1 MAAEVTPLD
10 EERRRRGGG
19 AGGAADDKLLLNPRY
34 PDRIAGRFLAAAYT
48 DAAGRHTLA
57 HYLGLFYRWEGTCW
71 EPVEPDQLRAALY
84 AWLLPAWRPTPK
96 GDIVEFDASRNN
108 ILDILD
114 ALAGRVQ
121 LAGRVTPPAW
131 LDEKP
136 ADVDAGDIIACRNV
150 LLDIPSESRLLHTP
164 SLFNLN
170 AVDFDFDP
178 SATCPRWLAFLE
190 EVLPD
195 DAEAIDQLQKIAGY
209 LLTPDTRQQKA
220 FLLLGP
226 KRSGKGTIGRI
237 LAALIGA
244 RNVVAPGLSSLAT
257 TFGAE
262 QLINMRLALI
272 SDARLGHWVDDQ
284 TIIEWMLRITGEDHV
299 TIQRKFLA
307 AWSGRL
313 PLRFVMLTN
322 SLPGFMD
329 SGGAFADRWII
340 LRFTQSFFGREDE
353 GLTDALLAELP
364 GILNWALAGLAK
376 LRAARRFA
384 QPSSSAGLVQRWVD
398 LVNPIAAFLRLECVI
413 APDQEVDREELFTA
427 WREWCADQ
435 GMGRPG
441 SKATFGKGLIAEVPT
456 LVNVRQSPQRDLAG
470 APLPRGRLYRGLRL
484 KTAAE
489 RDQRDDAG

>member
-1 MAAEVTPLD
+1 MADDPDNVARLD
-10 EERRRRGGG
+10 EVRQRRRRTSGGG
-19 AGGAADDKLLLNPRY
+19 AGGAADGKLVLNPRY
-34 PDRIAGRFLAAAYT
+34 PDIIAGRFLAAHYT

-71 EPVEPDQLRAALY
+71 EPIAPDELRAGLY
-84 AWLLPAWRPTPK
+84 AWLRPAWRPTTK
-96 GDIVEFDASRNN
+96 GDIEEFDASRNN

-121 LAGRVTPPAW
+121 LPGRVTPPAW

-136 ADVDAGDIIACRNV
+136 ADIDAGDIIACRN
-150 LLDIPSESRLLHTP
+150 LALHIPSESRLLHTP

-170 AVDFDFDP
+170 AVDFDYDP
-178 SATCPRWLAFLE
+178 IATCPRWLGFLE

-272 SDARLGHWVDDQ
+272 SDARLGHWIDDQ

-322 SLPGFMD
+322 SLPRLHGQ
-329 SGGAFADRWII
+329 RRR
-340 LRFTQSFFGREDE
+340 LRGSLDHPS
-353 GLTDALLAELP
+353 LYAELF
-364 GILNWALAGLAK
+364 
-376 LRAARRFA
+376 RA
-384 QPSSSAGLVQRWVD
+384 
-398 LVNPIAAFLRLECVI
+398 
-413 APDQEVDREELFTA
+413 
-427 WREWCADQ
+427 
-435 GMGRPG
+435 
-441 SKATFGKGLIAEVPT
+441 
-456 LVNVRQSPQRDLAG
+456 
-470 APLPRGRLYRGLRL
+470 RG
-484 KTAAE
+484 
-489 RDQRDDAG
+489 

>member
-1 MAAEVTPLD
+1 
-10 EERRRRGGG
+10 
-19 AGGAADDKLLLNPRY
+19 
-34 PDRIAGRFLAAAYT
+34 
-48 DAAGRHTLA
+48 
-57 HYLGLFYRWEGTCW
+57 
-71 EPVEPDQLRAALY
+71 
-84 AWLLPAWRPTPK
+84 
-96 GDIVEFDASRNN
+96 
-108 ILDILD
+108 
-114 ALAGRVQ
+114 
-121 LAGRVTPPAW
+121 
-131 LDEKP
+131 
-136 ADVDAGDIIACRNV
+136 V
-150 LLDIPSESRLLHTP
+150 LLHIPSESRLLHTP

-170 AVDFDFDP
+170 AVDFDYDP

-195 DAEAIDQLQKIAGY
+195 DDEAIDQLQKIAGY

-262 QLINMRLALI
+262 QLINMRLTLI

-322 SLPGFMD
+322 SLPGFID

-353 GLTDALLAELP
+353 GLTDALLGELP

-384 QPSSSAGLVQRWVD
+384 QPSSSAGLVQRWID

-413 APDQEVDREELFTA
+413 APDQEVDREELFKA

-435 GMGRPG
+435 GMGKPG
-441 SKATFGKGLIAEVPT
+441 SKASFGKALIAEVPT
-456 LVNVRQSPQRDLAG
+456 LINVRQPRQQDLAG
-470 APLPRGRLYRGLRL
+470 AALPRGRLYRGLRL
-484 KTAAE
+484 KTSPE
-489 RDQRDDAG
+489 RDDRDDAG